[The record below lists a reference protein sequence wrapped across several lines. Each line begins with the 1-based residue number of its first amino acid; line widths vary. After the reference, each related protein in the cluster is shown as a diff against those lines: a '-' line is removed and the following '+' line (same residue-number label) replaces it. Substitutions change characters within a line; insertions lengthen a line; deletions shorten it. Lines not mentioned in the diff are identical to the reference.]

1 MTHTPH
7 KLAIVIPTIGRY
19 AELRR
24 MLSSLAQQSRW
35 PEQVIIVDEDESSC
49 VFERE
54 FPELNLRVVVLPGS
68 ASAKRNAG
76 LRAVLSEMTLIGF
89 MDDDILLEP
98 QTIETLVGFWDRA
111 AEDLGVTGCSL
122 VNYPSLDA
130 WRLKTLRLTSRLGL
144 YDSRKGVV
152 LRSGIHTMMPGVSE
166 DTYVR
171 WLSSMAAVFRRRVL
185 EEFTFDEWFQG
196 YSYLEDLDFSYRIG
210 KKYKLTVVA
219 GARIYHYPS
228 EVGRPSAYLF
238 GKKEVLNRLYFV
250 SKHPELSRPLCFLA
264 LCVRAF
270 MSVWLGVSRFE
281 AHYFNR
287 VAGNVAGILTAVT
300 RRELLRFPSS

>member
-1 MTHTPH
+1 
-7 KLAIVIPTIGRY
+7 
-19 AELRR
+19 
-24 MLSSLAQQSRW
+24 MLTSLAGQTRQ
-35 PEQVIIVDEDESSC
+35 PEEIIVVDEDESSC
-49 VFERE
+49 ALGGE
-54 FPELNLRVVVLPGS
+54 FPALNLRVVVLPGS

-76 LRAVLSEMTLIGF
+76 LRAALPEMTLIGF

-98 QTIETLVGFWDRA
+98 KTIETLVCFWDGA
-111 AEDLGVTGCSL
+111 SQELGATGCRL

-130 WRLKTLRLTSRLGL
+130 WGLKTLRLTSRLGL

-152 LRSGIHTMMPGVSE
+152 LRSGIHTMMPDISE

-171 WLSSMAAVFRRRVL
+171 WLSSMSAVFRRRVL
-185 EEFTFDEWFQG
+185 EEFAFDEWFQD

-210 KKYKLTVVA
+210 KKYKLVVVA

-250 SKHPELSRPLCFLA
+250 SKHPELSLPLCCLA
-264 LCVRAF
+264 LCIRAF
-270 MSVWLGVSRFE
+270 MSVFVGITRFE
-281 AHYFNR
+281 ADYFRR
-287 VAGNVAGILTAVT
+287 VAGNFRGFIAACA
-300 RRELLRFPSS
+300 RRPKSTS